1 MDGLLSFHNYS
12 YNGRMVQPKSRSNL
26 TEKTTNSIE
35 TRGQEEDK
43 QTSLFHFL
51 SLSFKASF
59 KCILPDIFFLTS
71 NAIKSHSPYFIGM
84 VFY

>member
-12 YNGRMVQPKSRSNL
+12 YNGRIVQPKPRSNL

-43 QTSLFHFL
+43 KTSLFHFL

-59 KCILPDIFFLTS
+59 KCILPDIFFSPQMQLSLILLTS
-71 NAIKSHSPYFIGM
+71 LI
-84 VFY
+84 